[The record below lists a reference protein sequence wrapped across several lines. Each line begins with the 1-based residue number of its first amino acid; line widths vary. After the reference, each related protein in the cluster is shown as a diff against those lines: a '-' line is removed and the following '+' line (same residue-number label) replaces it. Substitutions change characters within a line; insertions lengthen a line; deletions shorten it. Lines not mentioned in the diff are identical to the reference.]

1 MSQPP
6 QAFSHNIRGCTKTRR
21 SPLYFL
27 ASPKKHFPVFRAFLF
42 QKLNYHENQWIAG
55 SKVANLGVPGYLCT
69 MFIRKKPNKS
79 GTVSVQ
85 VVQKTKTRKQRV
97 VKSFG
102 SARPD
107 DAAAMEKLMQAA
119 SSFLQEMAG
128 PALPH
133 MYEEEDVIDGF
144 INSLNNAQVQV
155 AGPEL
160 VFGTLYDRIGYGA
173 IQSSMFRNIVIC
185 RLFNPGS
192 KLKTVDYLE
201 RYLHVT
207 YSVDQV
213 YRFLDNLCYRKE
225 DGEKASDGS
234 KDDTGKDDDLSNSA
248 TPAKPKPDEF
258 KTRVEDIAYSY
269 TRKMVGDNISVCFYD
284 MTTLYFEAAEEDDL
298 RRCGFSKDGKHS
310 CPQIFLGLLV
320 ASGGNPIGYEIYEGN
335 ISEGHTMIPLIRRLA
350 SRFGFDKP
358 IVVADAGLL
367 SKANINELTKDGY
380 QYILGARPKSESDKV
395 KEQILSLDMKYGD
408 VVEIK
413 KDGDMRLVL
422 SCTEKRA
429 RKDAHNRQRGLARL
443 QKRVA
448 SGRLTKQNINNR
460 GYNKYLKMEGEVTIS
475 INMDKYEA
483 DAAWDGIKGYVT
495 NTTLTAKEV
504 IANYSNLW
512 FIERAFRMN
521 KFDLAVRPIYH
532 RLRNRIEGHICV
544 CFTAYTIMLEL
555 ERILKGARSEITIYR
570 AQELVKNMYAIT
582 YTLPRSKQTK
592 RVYLGMDEEQSE
604 LCRLVVPGWGK

>member
-1 MSQPP
+1 
-6 QAFSHNIRGCTKTRR
+6 
-21 SPLYFL
+21 
-27 ASPKKHFPVFRAFLF
+27 
-42 QKLNYHENQWIAG
+42 
-55 SKVANLGVPGYLCT
+55 
-69 MFIRKKPNKS
+69 MFIRKKLNKS
-79 GTVSVQ
+79 GTVSVF
-85 VVQKTKTRKQRV
+85 VLSTTKSRKQRL

-102 SARPD
+102 SAHPND
-107 DAAAMEKLMQAA
+107 TAAMEKLMQQA
-119 SSFLQEMAG
+119 SSFIQEMEG
-128 PALPH
+128 PSLPH
-133 MYEEEDVIDGF
+133 IYEEEDVIDGF
-144 INSLNNAQVQV
+144 VSSLNNAQVQV

-173 IQSSMFRNIVIC
+173 IRNRMFRNIVIC

-192 KLKTVDYLE
+192 KLKTVDYME

-207 YSVDQV
+207 YSVDQI

-225 DGEKASDGS
+225 EEEKGNDGRKSETAGEGS
-234 KDDTGKDDDLSNSA
+234 EPTSTSTAKSKQDD
-248 TPAKPKPDEF
+248 F

-269 TRKMVGDNISVCFYD
+269 TKKMVGDGISVCFYD

-298 RRCGFSKDGKHS
+298 RKCGFSKDGKHS

-335 ISEGHTMIPLIRRLA
+335 ISEGHTMIPLIRKLA

-367 SKANINELTKDGY
+367 SKANIEELTKDGY
-380 QYILGARPKSESDKV
+380 QYIIGARPKSESDKV

-408 VVEIK
+408 VVEIE
-413 KDGDMRLVL
+413 KDGGVRIVL
-422 SCTEKRA
+422 SCTERRA
-429 RKDAHNRQRGLARL
+429 KKDAHNRQRGLARL
-443 QKRVA
+443 QKKMA

-475 INMDKYEA
+475 INMEKYEA

-495 NTTLTAKEV
+495 NTTLEKDEV

-521 KFDLAVRPIYH
+521 KFDLAVRPIFH
-532 RLRNRIEGHICV
+532 RLRNRIEGHICI

-555 ERILKGARSEITIYR
+555 ERMLKAAKSEITIYR

-582 YTLPRSKQTK
+582 YTLPKSKQTK

-604 LCRLVVPGWGK
+604 LCRLVVPGWQQDT

>member
-1 MSQPP
+1 
-6 QAFSHNIRGCTKTRR
+6 
-21 SPLYFL
+21 
-27 ASPKKHFPVFRAFLF
+27 
-42 QKLNYHENQWIAG
+42 
-55 SKVANLGVPGYLCT
+55 
-69 MFIRKKPNKS
+69 MFIRKKLNKS
-79 GTVSVQ
+79 GTVSVF
-85 VVQKTKTRKQRV
+85 VLSTTKSRKQRL

-102 SARPD
+102 SAHPND
-107 DAAAMEKLMQAA
+107 TASLEKLMQQA
-119 SSFLQEMAG
+119 SSFIQEMEG
-128 PALPH
+128 PSLPH
-133 MYEEEDVIDGF
+133 IYEEEEVIDGF
-144 INSLNNAQVQV
+144 VSSLNNAQVQV

-173 IQSSMFRNIVIC
+173 IRNRMFRNIVIC

-192 KLKTVDYLE
+192 KLKTVDYME

-207 YSVDQV
+207 YSVDQI

-225 DGEKASDGS
+225 AEEKSNDDRKPETAEGEGESTS
-234 KDDTGKDDDLSNSA
+234 TS
-248 TPAKPKPDEF
+248 PAKPKSADF

-269 TRKMVGDNISVCFYD
+269 TKKMVGDGISVCFYD

-298 RRCGFSKDGKHS
+298 RKCGFSKDGKHS

-335 ISEGHTMIPLIRRLA
+335 ISEGHTMIPLIRKLA

-367 SKANINELTKDGY
+367 SKANIEELTKDGY
-380 QYILGARPKSESDKV
+380 QYIIGARPKSESDKV

-408 VVEIK
+408 VMEIE
-413 KDGDMRLVL
+413 KDGGVRIVL
-422 SCTEKRA
+422 SCTERRA
-429 RKDAHNRQRGLARL
+429 KKDAHNRQRGLARL
-443 QKRVA
+443 QKKMA

-495 NTTLTAKEV
+495 NTTIEKDEV

-521 KFDLAVRPIYH
+521 KFDLAVRPIFH
-532 RLRNRIEGHICV
+532 RLRNRIEGHICI

-555 ERILKGARSEITIYR
+555 ERILKAAKSEITIYR

-582 YTLPRSKQTK
+582 YTLPKSKQTK

-604 LCRLVVPGWGK
+604 LCQLVLPEWRK

>member
-1 MSQPP
+1 
-6 QAFSHNIRGCTKTRR
+6 
-21 SPLYFL
+21 
-27 ASPKKHFPVFRAFLF
+27 
-42 QKLNYHENQWIAG
+42 
-55 SKVANLGVPGYLCT
+55 
-69 MFIRKKPNKS
+69 MFIRKKRNKS
-79 GTVSVQ
+79 GTVSVF
-85 VVQKTKTRKQRV
+85 VLSTTKSRKQRL

-102 SARPD
+102 STNPND
-107 DAAAMEKLMQAA
+107 TAAMERLMQQAT
-119 SSFLQEMAG
+119 SFIQEMEG
-128 PALPH
+128 PSLPH
-133 MYEEEDVIDGF
+133 IYEEEDVIDGF
-144 INSLNNAQVQV
+144 VSSLNNAQVQV

-173 IQSSMFRNIVIC
+173 IRNRMFRNIVIC

-192 KLKTVDYLE
+192 KLKTVDYME

-207 YSVDQV
+207 YSVDQI

-225 DGEKASDGS
+225 DEKKKEETGGGESEGGEKCDAPKPRTAS
-234 KDDTGKDDDLSNSA
+234 
-248 TPAKPKPDEF
+248 KPKPDDF
-258 KTRVEDIAYSY
+258 KTRVEDIAYSH
-269 TRKMVGDNISVCFYD
+269 TKKMVGDSISVCFYD

-298 RRCGFSKDGKHS
+298 RRCGFSKDGRHS

-335 ISEGHTMIPLIRRLA
+335 ISEGHTMIPLIRKLA

-367 SKANINELTKDGY
+367 SKANIEELTRDGY
-380 QYILGARPKSESDKV
+380 QYILGARPKSETEKI
-395 KEQILSLDMKYGD
+395 KEQILALGMKHGD
-408 VVEIK
+408 VVEIR
-413 KDGDMRLVL
+413 KDGDVRIVL

-429 RKDAHNRQRGLARL
+429 KKDAHNRQRGLARL
-443 QKRVA
+443 QKRMA

-475 INMDKYEA
+475 INMEKYEA

-495 NTTLTAKEV
+495 NTTLTKDEV
-504 IANYSNLW
+504 IDNYSNLW
-512 FIERAFRMN
+512 FIERAFRIN

-532 RLRNRIEGHICV
+532 RLRNRIEGHICI

-555 ERILKGARSEITIYR
+555 ERILKAAKSELTIYR

-582 YTLPRSKQTK
+582 YTLPKSRQTK

-604 LCRLVVPGWGK
+604 LCRLVVPSWRQGT

>member
-1 MSQPP
+1 
-6 QAFSHNIRGCTKTRR
+6 
-21 SPLYFL
+21 
-27 ASPKKHFPVFRAFLF
+27 
-42 QKLNYHENQWIAG
+42 
-55 SKVANLGVPGYLCT
+55 
-69 MFIRKKPNKS
+69 MFIRKKLNKS
-79 GTVSVQ
+79 GTVSVF
-85 VVQKTKTRKQRV
+85 VLSTTKSRKQRL

-102 SARPD
+102 SAHPND
-107 DAAAMEKLMQAA
+107 TAAMEKLMQQA
-119 SSFLQEMAG
+119 SSFIQEMEG
-128 PALPH
+128 PSLPH
-133 MYEEEDVIDGF
+133 IYEEEDVIDGF
-144 INSLNNAQVQV
+144 VSSLNNAQVQV

-173 IQSSMFRNIVIC
+173 IRNRMFRNIVIC

-192 KLKTVDYLE
+192 KLKTVDYME

-207 YSVDQV
+207 YSVDQI

-225 DGEKASDGS
+225 EEEKGNDGRKSETAGEGS
-234 KDDTGKDDDLSNSA
+234 EPTSTSTAKSKQDD
-248 TPAKPKPDEF
+248 F

-269 TRKMVGDNISVCFYD
+269 TKKMVGDGISVCFYD

-298 RRCGFSKDGKHS
+298 RKCGFSKDGKHS

-335 ISEGHTMIPLIRRLA
+335 ISEGHTMIPLIRKLA

-367 SKANINELTKDGY
+367 SKANIEELTKDGY
-380 QYILGARPKSESDKV
+380 QYIIGARPKSESDKV

-408 VVEIK
+408 VVEIE
-413 KDGDMRLVL
+413 KDGGVRIVL
-422 SCTEKRA
+422 SCTERRA
-429 RKDAHNRQRGLARL
+429 KKDAHNRQRGLARL
-443 QKRVA
+443 QKKMA

-475 INMDKYEA
+475 INMEKYEA

-495 NTTLTAKEV
+495 NTTLEKDEV

-521 KFDLAVRPIYH
+521 KFDLAVRPIFH
-532 RLRNRIEGHICV
+532 RLRNRIEGHICI

-555 ERILKGARSEITIYR
+555 ERILKAAKSEITIYR

-582 YTLPRSKQTK
+582 YTLPKSKQTK

-604 LCRLVVPGWGK
+604 LCRLVVPGWQQDT

>member
-1 MSQPP
+1 
-6 QAFSHNIRGCTKTRR
+6 
-21 SPLYFL
+21 
-27 ASPKKHFPVFRAFLF
+27 
-42 QKLNYHENQWIAG
+42 
-55 SKVANLGVPGYLCT
+55 
-69 MFIRKKPNKS
+69 MFIRKKRNKS
-79 GTVSVQ
+79 GTVSVF
-85 VVQKTKTRKQRV
+85 VLSTTKSRKQRL

-102 SARPD
+102 STNPND
-107 DAAAMEKLMQAA
+107 TAAMERLMQQAT
-119 SSFLQEMAG
+119 SFIQEMEG
-128 PALPH
+128 PSLPH
-133 MYEEEDVIDGF
+133 IYEEEDVIDGF
-144 INSLNNAQVQV
+144 VSSLNNAQVQV

-173 IQSSMFRNIVIC
+173 IRNRMFRNIVIC
-185 RLFNPGS
+185 RLFNPSS
-192 KLKTVDYLE
+192 KLKTVDYME

-207 YSVDQV
+207 YSVDQI

-225 DGEKASDGS
+225 DEKKKEETGGGESEGGEKCDAPKPRTAS
-234 KDDTGKDDDLSNSA
+234 
-248 TPAKPKPDEF
+248 KPKPDDF
-258 KTRVEDIAYSY
+258 KTRVEDIAYSH
-269 TRKMVGDNISVCFYD
+269 TKKMVGDSISVCFYD

-298 RRCGFSKDGKHS
+298 RRCGFSKDGRHS

-335 ISEGHTMIPLIRRLA
+335 ISEGHTMIPLIRKLA

-367 SKANINELTKDGY
+367 SKANIEELTRDGY
-380 QYILGARPKSESDKV
+380 QYILGARPKSETEKI
-395 KEQILSLDMKYGD
+395 KEQILALGMKHGD
-408 VVEIK
+408 VVEIR
-413 KDGDMRLVL
+413 KDGDVRIVL

-429 RKDAHNRQRGLARL
+429 KKDAHNRQRGLARL
-443 QKRVA
+443 QKRMA

-475 INMDKYEA
+475 INMEKYEA

-495 NTTLTAKEV
+495 NTTLTKDEV
-504 IANYSNLW
+504 IDNYSNLW
-512 FIERAFRMN
+512 FIERAFRIN

-532 RLRNRIEGHICV
+532 RLRNRIEGHICI

-555 ERILKGARSEITIYR
+555 ERILKAAKSELTIYR

-582 YTLPRSKQTK
+582 YTLPKSRQTK

-604 LCRLVVPGWGK
+604 LCRLVVPGWRQGT

>member
-1 MSQPP
+1 
-6 QAFSHNIRGCTKTRR
+6 
-21 SPLYFL
+21 
-27 ASPKKHFPVFRAFLF
+27 
-42 QKLNYHENQWIAG
+42 
-55 SKVANLGVPGYLCT
+55 
-69 MFIRKKPNKS
+69 MFIRKKRNKS
-79 GTVSVQ
+79 GTVSVF
-85 VVQKTKTRKQRV
+85 VLSTTKTRKQRL

-102 SARPD
+102 SAYPND
-107 DAAAMEKLMQAA
+107 TAAMERLMHQAT
-119 SSFLQEMAG
+119 SFIQEMEG
-128 PALPH
+128 PSLPH
-133 MYEEEDVIDGF
+133 IYEEEDVIDGF
-144 INSLNNAQVQV
+144 VSSLNNAQVQV

-160 VFGTLYDRIGYGA
+160 VFGTLYDRIGYGS
-173 IQSSMFRNIVIC
+173 IRNRMFRNIVIC

-192 KLKTVDYLE
+192 KLKTVDYME

-207 YSVDQV
+207 YSVDQI

-225 DGEKASDGS
+225 EEKKAGDDS
-234 KDDTGKDDDLSNSA
+234 KDETGKDDDLSK
-248 TPAKPKPDEF
+248 PAAPVSPKPDDF
-258 KTRVEDIAYSY
+258 KTRIENIAYSH
-269 TRKMVGDNISVCFYD
+269 TKKMAGDNISVCFYD
-284 MTTLYFEAAEEDDL
+284 MTTLYFESAEEDDL

-335 ISEGHTMIPLIRRLA
+335 ISEGHTMIPLIRKLA
-350 SRFGFDKP
+350 SRFGFEKP

-367 SKANINELTKDGY
+367 SKANIEELTRDGY
-380 QYILGARPKSESDKV
+380 QYILGARPKSETEKI
-395 KEQILSLDMKYGD
+395 KEQILALGMKYGD

-413 KDGDMRLVL
+413 KDGDVRLVL

-443 QKRVA
+443 QKRMA

-475 INMDKYEA
+475 INMEKYEA

-495 NTTLTAKEV
+495 NTTLMMDEV

-532 RLRNRIEGHICV
+532 RLRNRIEGHICI

-555 ERILKGARSEITIYR
+555 ERILKEAKSEITIYR

-582 YTLPRSKQTK
+582 YTLPKSRQTK

-604 LCRLVVPGWGK
+604 LCRLVVPEWRQGG

>member
-1 MSQPP
+1 
-6 QAFSHNIRGCTKTRR
+6 
-21 SPLYFL
+21 
-27 ASPKKHFPVFRAFLF
+27 
-42 QKLNYHENQWIAG
+42 
-55 SKVANLGVPGYLCT
+55 
-69 MFIRKKPNKS
+69 
-79 GTVSVQ
+79 
-85 VVQKTKTRKQRV
+85 
-97 VKSFG
+97 
-102 SARPD
+102 
-107 DAAAMEKLMQAA
+107 MQQA
-119 SSFLQEMAG
+119 SSFIQEMEG
-128 PALPH
+128 PSLPH
-133 MYEEEDVIDGF
+133 IYEEEDVIDGF
-144 INSLNNAQVQV
+144 VSSLNNAQVQV

-173 IQSSMFRNIVIC
+173 IRNRMFRNIVIC

-192 KLKTVDYLE
+192 KLKTVDYME

-207 YSVDQV
+207 YSVDQI

-225 DGEKASDGS
+225 EEEKGNDGRKSETAGEGS
-234 KDDTGKDDDLSNSA
+234 EPTSTSSAKSKQDD
-248 TPAKPKPDEF
+248 F

-269 TRKMVGDNISVCFYD
+269 TKKMVGDGISVCFYD

-298 RRCGFSKDGKHS
+298 RKCGFSKDGKHS

-335 ISEGHTMIPLIRRLA
+335 ISEGHTMIPLIRKLA

-367 SKANINELTKDGY
+367 SKANIEELNKDGY
-380 QYILGARPKSESDKV
+380 QYIIGARPKSESDRV

-408 VVEIK
+408 VVEIE
-413 KDGDMRLVL
+413 KDGGVRIVL
-422 SCTEKRA
+422 SCTERRA
-429 RKDAHNRQRGLARL
+429 KKDAHNRQRGLARL
-443 QKRVA
+443 QKKMA

-475 INMDKYEA
+475 INMEKYEA

-495 NTTLTAKEV
+495 NTTLEKDEV

-521 KFDLAVRPIYH
+521 KFDLAVRPIFH
-532 RLRNRIEGHICV
+532 RLRNRIEGHICI

-555 ERILKGARSEITIYR
+555 ERMLKAAKSEITIYR

-582 YTLPRSKQTK
+582 YTLPKSKQTK

-604 LCRLVVPGWGK
+604 LCRLVVPGWQQDT

>member
-1 MSQPP
+1 
-6 QAFSHNIRGCTKTRR
+6 
-21 SPLYFL
+21 
-27 ASPKKHFPVFRAFLF
+27 
-42 QKLNYHENQWIAG
+42 
-55 SKVANLGVPGYLCT
+55 
-69 MFIRKKPNKS
+69 MFIRKKRNKS
-79 GTVSVQ
+79 GTISVF
-85 VVQKTKTRKQRV
+85 VLSTTKSRKQRL

-102 SARPD
+102 SAHPND
-107 DAAAMEKLMQAA
+107 TAALEKLLQQA
-119 SSFLQEMAG
+119 SSFIQEMEG
-128 PALPH
+128 PSLPH
-133 MYEEEDVIDGF
+133 IYEEEDVIDGF
-144 INSLNNAQVQV
+144 VSSLNNTQVQV

-173 IQSSMFRNIVIC
+173 IRNRMFRNTVIC

-192 KLKTVDYLE
+192 KLKTVDYME

-207 YSVDQV
+207 YSVDQI
-213 YRFLDNLCYRKE
+213 YRFLDNLCHRKE
-225 DGEKASDGS
+225 EEEKDSDGRKPEIAAGES
-234 KDDTGKDDDLSNSA
+234 ESTS
-248 TPAKPKPDEF
+248 PAKPRPTDF
-258 KTRVEDIAYSY
+258 KTLVEDIAYSY
-269 TRKMVGDNISVCFYD
+269 TKKMVGDGISVCFYD

-298 RRCGFSKDGKHS
+298 RKCGFSKDGKHS

-335 ISEGHTMIPLIRRLA
+335 ISEGHTMIPLIRKLA

-367 SKANINELTKDGY
+367 SKTNIEELTKDGY

-395 KEQILSLDMKYGD
+395 KEQILSLGMKYGD
-408 VVEIK
+408 VVEIEK
-413 KDGDMRLVL
+413 GGGVRLVL

-443 QKRVA
+443 QKKMA

-475 INMDKYEA
+475 INMERYEA
-483 DAAWDGIKGYVT
+483 DAAWDGIKGYLT
-495 NTTLTAKEV
+495 NTTLEKGEV

-512 FIERAFRMN
+512 FIERALRMN
-521 KFDLAVRPIYH
+521 KFDLAVRPIFH
-532 RLRNRIEGHICV
+532 RLRNRIEGHICI

-555 ERILKGARSEITIYR
+555 ERMLKAAKSEITIYR

-582 YTLPRSKQTK
+582 YTLPKSKQAK

-604 LCRLVVPGWGK
+604 LCRLVVPGWQQDT

>member
-1 MSQPP
+1 
-6 QAFSHNIRGCTKTRR
+6 
-21 SPLYFL
+21 
-27 ASPKKHFPVFRAFLF
+27 
-42 QKLNYHENQWIAG
+42 
-55 SKVANLGVPGYLCT
+55 
-69 MFIRKKPNKS
+69 MFIRKKRNKS
-79 GTVSVQ
+79 GTVSVF
-85 VVQKTKTRKQRV
+85 VLSTTKSRKQRL

-102 SARPD
+102 STNPND
-107 DAAAMEKLMQAA
+107 TAAMERLMQQAT
-119 SSFLQEMAG
+119 SFIQEMEG
-128 PALPH
+128 PSLPH
-133 MYEEEDVIDGF
+133 IYEEEDVIDGF
-144 INSLNNAQVQV
+144 VSSLNNAQVQV

-173 IQSSMFRNIVIC
+173 IRNRMFRNIVIC

-192 KLKTVDYLE
+192 KLKTVDYME

-207 YSVDQV
+207 YSVDQI

-225 DGEKASDGS
+225 DEKKKEETGGGESEGGEKCDAPKPRTAS
-234 KDDTGKDDDLSNSA
+234 
-248 TPAKPKPDEF
+248 KPKPDDF
-258 KTRVEDIAYSY
+258 KTRVEDIAYSH
-269 TRKMVGDNISVCFYD
+269 TKKMVGDSISVCFYD

-298 RRCGFSKDGKHS
+298 RRCGFSKDGRHS

-335 ISEGHTMIPLIRRLA
+335 ISEGHTMIPLIRKLA

-367 SKANINELTKDGY
+367 SKANIEELTRDGY
-380 QYILGARPKSESDKV
+380 QYILGARPKSETEKI
-395 KEQILSLDMKYGD
+395 KEQILALGMKHGD
-408 VVEIK
+408 VVEIR
-413 KDGDMRLVL
+413 KDGDVRIVL

-429 RKDAHNRQRGLARL
+429 KKDAHNRQRGLARL
-443 QKRVA
+443 QKRMA

-475 INMDKYEA
+475 INMEKYEA

-495 NTTLTAKEV
+495 NTTLTKDEV
-504 IANYSNLW
+504 IDNYSNLW
-512 FIERAFRMN
+512 FIERAFRIN

-532 RLRNRIEGHICV
+532 RLRNRIEGHICI

-555 ERILKGARSEITIYR
+555 ERILKAAKSELTIYR

-582 YTLPRSKQTK
+582 YTLPKSRQTK

-604 LCRLVVPGWGK
+604 LCRLVVPGWRQGT

>member
-1 MSQPP
+1 
-6 QAFSHNIRGCTKTRR
+6 
-21 SPLYFL
+21 
-27 ASPKKHFPVFRAFLF
+27 
-42 QKLNYHENQWIAG
+42 
-55 SKVANLGVPGYLCT
+55 
-69 MFIRKKPNKS
+69 MFIRKKLNKS
-79 GTVSVQ
+79 GTVSVF
-85 VVQKTKTRKQRV
+85 VLSTTKSRKQRL

-102 SARPD
+102 SAHPND
-107 DAAAMEKLMQAA
+107 TASLEKLMLQA
-119 SSFLQEMAG
+119 SSFIQEMEG
-128 PALPH
+128 PSLPH
-133 MYEEEDVIDGF
+133 IYEEEDVIDGF
-144 INSLNNAQVQV
+144 VSSLNNAQVQV

-173 IQSSMFRNIVIC
+173 IRNRMFRNIVIC

-192 KLKTVDYLE
+192 KLKTVDYME

-207 YSVDQV
+207 YSVDQI

-225 DGEKASDGS
+225 EEEKGNDGRKSETAGEGS
-234 KDDTGKDDDLSNSA
+234 EPTSTSSAKSKQDD
-248 TPAKPKPDEF
+248 F

-269 TRKMVGDNISVCFYD
+269 TKKMVGDGISVCFYD

-298 RRCGFSKDGKHS
+298 RKCGFSKDGKHS
-310 CPQIFLGLLV
+310 CLQIFLGLLV

-335 ISEGHTMIPLIRRLA
+335 ISEGHTMIPLIRKLA

-367 SKANINELTKDGY
+367 SKANIEELTKDGY
-380 QYILGARPKSESDKV
+380 QYIIGARPKSESDKV

-408 VVEIK
+408 IVEIE
-413 KDGDMRLVL
+413 KDGGVRIVL
-422 SCTEKRA
+422 SCTERRA
-429 RKDAHNRQRGLARL
+429 KKDAHNRQRGLARL
-443 QKRVA
+443 QKKMA

-475 INMDKYEA
+475 INMEKYEA

-495 NTTLTAKEV
+495 NTTLEKDEV

-521 KFDLAVRPIYH
+521 KFDLAVRPIFH
-532 RLRNRIEGHICV
+532 RLRNRIEGHICI

-555 ERILKGARSEITIYR
+555 ERMLKAAKSEITIYR

-582 YTLPRSKQTK
+582 YTLPKSKQTK

-604 LCRLVVPGWGK
+604 LCRLVVPGWQQDT